1 MVKNEVVKFEDIYFE
16 MVILALRAIYNPH
29 N

>member
-1 MVKNEVVKFEDIYFE
+1 MVKNEVVKFEDMYFE
-16 MVILALRAIYNPH
+16 MVIRALRAIYDPH